1 MSKVIDKVDV
11 IAQFKHNGDI
21 IPLRFQIKDEE
32 GELKPYNINGYRR
45 VATKGAFT
53 TRDGVF
59 VCHSTIMLE
68 CQVTISGMAKVVRL
82 YFQPEGHRWFLGIE
96 E

>member
-1 MSKVIDKVDV
+1 MSKVIEEVDV

-45 VATKGAFT
+45 VTTK
-53 TRDGVF
+53 DGVF
-59 VCHSTIMLE
+59 VCNSTIMLE
-68 CQVTISGMAKVVRL
+68 CPIDNCGMTKVVRL
-82 YFQPEGHRWFLGIE
+82 YFQPEGHRWFLGID
-96 E
+96 